1 VYGVVGMGAMIAGAT
16 DAPITGILLVFEMTN
31 DYAIML
37 PLMLTVVI
45 AHTVAR
51 RLEPDS
57 LYSGWLRRRGES
69 VAHGADKDTLAGL
82 RVADA
87 YDREAITLDEDA
99 PVHNFMRHLGNSDQ
113 VYFPVVDVEGLL
125 VGVVAYADLG
135 EVAAN
140 SGYLAELIV
149 AADVARPT
157 ETVTPQDTL
166 LDAIRKMG
174 VRGAGA
180 IPVVDGPDGRY
191 LGLITRSHVL
201 SLYER
206 TVTEAKIQQHVAA

>member
-1 VYGVVGMGAMIAGAT
+1 A
-16 DAPITGILLVFEMTN
+16 FEMTN

-69 VAHGADKDTLAGL
+69 LAHGADRDTLAGL

-87 YDREAITLDEDA
+87 FDREALTLDEDA
-99 PVHNFMRHLGNSDQ
+99 PVHHFMREIGRSDQ
-113 VYFPVVDVEGLL
+113 LYFPVVSDEGQL
-125 VGVVAYADLG
+125 VGVVAFSDMG
-135 EVAAN
+135 EVAAD
-140 SGYLAELIV
+140 SGNLAELIV

-157 ETVTPQDTL
+157 ETVTPQDSL

-180 IPVVDGPDGRY
+180 VPVVDPDGRY

-206 TVTEAKIQQHVAA
+206 TVTKSKLEQHHAA